1 MEHFNPEQL
10 IGLRVGKSMDDYEYY
25 DPENDWDFDSFDA
38 ELWEEI
44 IKKCIARQGP
54 QYSEYKSCMWE

>member
-1 MEHFNPEQL
+1 MDLEKKYKDSND
-10 IGLRVGKSMDDYEYY
+10 MDDYEYY
-25 DPENDWDFDSFDA
+25 DPEDTWDFDSFDY

-54 QYSEYKSCMWE
+54 QYSEYKPCMWE